1 MTTYDLLIASVRA
14 LLEEIEIHIEER
26 SKLIKQIKGE

>member
-1 MTTYDLLIASVRA
+1 MTTYDLIASVRA

-26 SKLIKQIKGE
+26 SKLIKGE